1 MRYSFVCPKDREH
14 PGKEVEH
21 SINEDHPVLH
31 CGICGEVMIRDFKA
45 PLMVGRTPD
54 PGGMIVDYLEYNRKR
69 KKAGMPRYS
78 PFKIKR
84 PPE

>member
-1 MRYSFVCPKDREH
+1 MRYDYYCPADPEH
-14 PGKEVEH
+14 PIVEKEH
-21 SINEDHPVLH
+21 SMKDDPVFN
-31 CGICGEVMIRDFKA
+31 CEACGEVMKRKLTV

-54 PGGMIVDYLEYNRKR
+54 PGGMIVDYLEHNRKR